1 MELPCTS
8 DPACPLAL
16 PWARPGSLPSRSWY
30 RAQALTEPLTV
41 PNLVIAKGGTRAQV
55 AYYNN
60 SPGNIELIVDEY
72 GYFMNPG

>member
-1 MELPCTS
+1 
-8 DPACPLAL
+8 
-16 PWARPGSLPSRSWY
+16 
-30 RAQALTEPLTV
+30 V

-55 AYYNN
+55 AYYNS